1 MDRQAHSPLLSR
13 EERAALEAAIVDICT
28 FKPASTETAT
38 LASSHLFTNP
48 QVPLVLFALVGGALI
63 APLAINIPL

>member
-1 MDRQAHSPLLSR
+1 MDRQAHSPLLSS

-38 LASSHLFTNP
+38 LASSHLFANP
-48 QVPLVLFALVGGALI
+48 QVALVLFALVGGALI